1 MKGFLFALVG
11 DLLSINAIAS
21 AFLPEII
28 LKEIDASEKMNIQTV
43 ISNSSLMFFL
53 ALTGIELT
61 LAGLVLCINGLA
73 NKKGNKGFNILG
85 VVLSVF
91 ALIIPSIAFA

>member
-21 AFLPEII
+21 AFLPGII

-91 ALIIPSIAFA
+91 ALIIPSIAFS

>member
-21 AFLPEII
+21 AFLPGII
-28 LKEIDASEKMNIQTV
+28 LQEIDASEKMNIQTV

-61 LAGLVLCINGLA
+61 LAGLVLCIYGLA
-73 NKKGNKGFNILG
+73 KKKETKASTFW
-85 VVLSVF
+85 
-91 ALIIPSIAFA
+91 ALYCQFLP

>member
-21 AFLPEII
+21 AFLPGII

-43 ISNSSLMFFL
+43 ISNSSLMLFL
-53 ALTGIELT
+53 ALTVWQT
-61 LAGLVLCINGLA
+61 
-73 NKKGNKGFNILG
+73 KKETND
-85 VVLSVF
+85 STCW
-91 ALIIPSIAFA
+91 ALYCQFLH